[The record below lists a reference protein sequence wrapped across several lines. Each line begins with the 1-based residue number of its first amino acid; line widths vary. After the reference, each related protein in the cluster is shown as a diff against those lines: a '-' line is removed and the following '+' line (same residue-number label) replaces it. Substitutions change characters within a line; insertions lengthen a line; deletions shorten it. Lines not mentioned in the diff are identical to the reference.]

1 MIEKKGTRDGYLEG
15 KRASWNFAFLN
26 ASKPWNVCQGIRD
39 EARRDSLN
47 FVEALSWSREG
58 KKNFKNKKIKKK
70 RIKRRE
76 RERKR
81 GTGDEKLE

>member
-1 MIEKKGTRDGYLEG
+1 MVEG
-15 KRASWNFAFLN
+15 
-26 ASKPWNVCQGIRD
+26 G
-39 EARRDSLN
+39 E
-47 FVEALSWSREG
+47 
-58 KKNFKNKKIKKK
+58 KNFKNKKIKKK